1 MCRCACEG
9 RERMREKKIEKE
21 QDRRF
26 TGEAGSPPVQ
36 RPKGEKGHWPRAGG
50 KVCIWHRDENAPSEK
65 EGKEVI
71 MDENKSDF

>member
-1 MCRCACEG
+1 M
-9 RERMREKKIEKE
+9 
-21 QDRRF
+21 
-26 TGEAGSPPVQ
+26 Q